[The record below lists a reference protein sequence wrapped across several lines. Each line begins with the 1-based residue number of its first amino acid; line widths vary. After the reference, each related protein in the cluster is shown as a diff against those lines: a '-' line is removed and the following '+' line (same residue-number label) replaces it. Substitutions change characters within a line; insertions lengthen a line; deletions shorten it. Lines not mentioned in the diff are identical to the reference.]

1 MSLGLSKRIEQMEE
15 KKKKLFQNMISVFLM
30 FLLFY
35 CIYRFFESLYI
46 TGFNP
51 VAAFML
57 FLHRDLAF
65 VLIFTVFLLMA
76 NRILKGK
83 GLPIPQNMLQNPQ
96 QTQQTQQPHQSY
108 QSKQKP
114 KFNIPDSYSTK
125 RYKVKPDKK
134 VKPRLMSQKSKVI
147 GTWKCPTC
155 RHLAIGS
162 RCDRCGRR
170 YSR

>member
-1 MSLGLSKRIEQMEE
+1 MSLGLSKKIENMEP
-15 KKKKLFQNMISVFLM
+15 KKKKLFQNMISIWLLFLM
-30 FLLFY
+30 FYCVYRLF
-35 CIYRFFESLYI
+35 EGLYL
-46 TGFNP
+46 TDFNP
-51 VAAFML
+51 IAALML
-57 FLHRDLAF
+57 FLHRDLAL
-65 VLIFTVFLLMA
+65 VLILGIFLLMGNA
-76 NRILKGK
+76 VLKGK
-83 GLPIPQNMLQNPQ
+83 RLPVPQGMLQNSP
-96 QTQQTQQPHQSY
+96 QTQQTQQTS
-108 QSKQKP
+108 QKP